1 LGAQSDMNEKN
12 KGAVTIAITGATAT
26 GKTALAIAFASRH
39 GGEIVSCDSM
49 QIYRGMDIGT
59 AKPTRDELAL
69 LPHHM
74 IDILDPGEPYSCAR
88 YVKEARAIIND
99 IISRGRLPIVCGGT
113 GLYLDALISGNVFS
127 EEPDWS
133 DTNEI
138 RSSLLQYAQEH
149 GAKALHRRLCDVDP
163 EAAASIHPNNIR
175 RVARALEIY
184 LTTGVTKTSWDAR
197 SRTGEN
203 ALPALV
209 IGLRFADRNLHRRI
223 IMKRCEKMFDTGL
236 VDEVRRL
243 YEAGKLATGTAS
255 QAIGYKEI
263 IPYILGQS
271 SHKEALA
278 SLYTATCQYAKR
290 QETWFRRR
298 DYVHWIDVDDYATGN
313 RPFADLISLAEGICF
328 GNT

>member
-1 LGAQSDMNEKN
+1 MNEKN
-12 KGAVTIAITGATAT
+12 RDVVTIAITGATAT
-26 GKTALAIAFASRH
+26 GKTALAIALASRH
-39 GGEIVSCDSM
+39 DGEIISCDSM

-59 AKPTRDELAL
+59 AKPTKDEMSCV
-69 LPHHM
+69 PHHM

-99 IISRGRLPIVCGGT
+99 IISRGRLPIICGGT

-127 EEPDWS
+127 EEPDES
-133 DTNEI
+133 TTNDI
-138 RSSLLQYAQEH
+138 RSSLLQFAQEH
-149 GAKALHRRLCDVDP
+149 GADALHRRLHDVDP

-184 LTTGVTKTSWDAR
+184 LKTGMTKTSWDAKSR
-197 SRTGEN
+197 SGEN

-209 IGLRFADRNLHRRI
+209 IGLRFADRSLHRHI

-243 YEAGKLATGTAS
+243 YEEGKLATGTAS

-271 SHKEALA
+271 SREEVLT

-298 DYVHWIDVDDYATGN
+298 DYVHWIDVDDYATGIK
-313 RPFADLISLAEGICF
+313 PFADLIHLAEDICF
-328 GNT
+328 GNS

>member
-1 LGAQSDMNEKN
+1 MAERGFTLTLSFQ
-12 KGAVTIAITGATAT
+12 ATCS
-26 GKTALAIAFASRH
+26 LR
-39 GGEIVSCDSM
+39 
-49 QIYRGMDIGT
+49 
-59 AKPTRDELAL
+59 
-69 LPHHM
+69 
-74 IDILDPGEPYSCAR
+74 
-88 YVKEARAIIND
+88 
-99 IISRGRLPIVCGGT
+99 
-113 GLYLDALISGNVFS
+113 
-127 EEPDWS
+127 EPDWS

-278 SLYTATCQYAKR
+278 SLYTDHMPIRKTP
-290 QETWFRRR
+290 
-298 DYVHWIDVDDYATGN
+298 GN
-313 RPFADLISLAEGICF
+313 VVSPARLRTLD
-328 GNT
+328 